1 MNSKTLVLVVASI
14 LVLIGLTK
22 PDLSSLFNNNNA
34 VVAVEDLRLVAPTNE
49 NLKSKASDVIKSL
62 SVNSDR
68 KTDGKRLAS
77 LYNDIATLVALDGE
91 DTVIKNTEEIR
102 QANKLSGVMLRL
114 NIKNK
119 YPDLS
124 EAAQSLVVEAI
135 GDDSVLLTPEL
146 RADAVESFKALA
158 WACYEGSK

>member
-91 DTVIKNTEEIR
+91 DKVIKNTEEIR